1 MQVFLYPERPSKGR
15 NRRLEAGFPSV
26 SWICCPPS
34 KSDKVW
40 TKIILGCTAWCP
52 NGTMTWPSK
61 WDSWEV
67 EMVTPIASHSCIQI
81 FKAGWSQKTPP
92 KDWWTLQGLNSW
104 SFPVY
109 LMIFYRKSSNQWG
122 VWWRLLVEGFFW
134 RHQKLPTYPKA
145 YICCICQEY
154 PTIITIQQDY

>member
-1 MQVFLYPERPSKGR
+1 MWRWRPHGDSIFHVFEKSFGDIIPDHRRSMVKCTILHWLLWLPECAASHWKLACPGWMHWLSRSG
-15 NRRLEAGFPSV
+15 V
-26 SWICCPPS
+26 CCPPS

-81 FKAGWSQKTPP
+81 FKARVKP
-92 KDWWTLQGLNSW
+92 KNTSEGLVNLARLKFLK
-104 SFPVY
+104 FP
-109 LMIFYRKSSNQWG
+109 
-122 VWWRLLVEGFFW
+122 RLPDDFS
-134 RHQKLPTYPKA
+134 
-145 YICCICQEY
+145 
-154 PTIITIQQDY
+154 